1 VAHAEVR
8 SVPQEAVARME
19 AEKRARQEAQ
29 AREVESRARAEAEAR
44 LRFLD
49 EELRCLRGDG

>member
-1 VAHAEVR
+1 VR
-8 SVPQEAVARME
+8 QEAVARME